1 MKKVLTVGVFD
12 LFHLGHLRLFK
23 RAKALGDHLIV
34 AVQED
39 EYIKRFKPSAEIIYN
54 TEQRAEVVESIKC
67 VDEVTSYTTV
77 DETVKSIDYDILVI
91 GPDQNHEGFQKAIEY
106 SRSMNKEVVILER
119 TKDISSTELK
129 QKVEKIFW

>member
-12 LFHLGHLRLFK
+12 LFHLGHLRLFW
-23 RAKALGDHLIV
+23 RAKSLGDYLTV
-34 AVQED
+34 AVQDD
-39 EYIKRFKPSAEIIYN
+39 EYIKKFKPSAEIIYN
-54 TEQRAEVVESIKC
+54 TDQRKEVVASIRC
-67 VDEVTSYTTV
+67 VDAAITYNTV
-77 DETVKSIDYDILVI
+77 DEIVKSADYDILVV

-106 SRSMNKEVVILER
+106 SKSNGKEVVVLER